1 MSGWFKLVTH
11 FFMTK
16 AEIIWAVAGA
26 TLQVCVVL
34 LMVVRRPYF
43 GQFPTFGVYL
53 LFSVLST
60 AVQLSVQ
67 KSTTLL
73 FDAYLV
79 SEVPYTV
86 LSFLALQEAFRS
98 VFRNFYSLRWFK
110 LSFPVI
116 GILIVFVALLRA
128 VFFRPAHDNPANVA
142 FVSLEIAVA
151 FLQFGVF
158 CVFVL
163 LVRFFHMRW
172 QQHAFGIVLGF
183 GIAAAGSLVFFL
195 LRSEF
200 GTILNRL
207 VQTAV
212 PVTYIIGVAIWLA
225 TFLREEPSSAAN
237 GDATPFTPEQM
248 ITELRRHTKAVKGI
262 LGR

>member
-1 MSGWFKLVTH
+1 MN
-11 FFMTK
+11 K
-16 AEIIWAVAGA
+16 AEFILAVAGA
-26 TLQVCVVL
+26 ALQACVVL
-34 LMVVRRPYF
+34 VMARHRYF
-43 GQFPTFGVYL
+43 GQFPSFGTYL

-60 AVQLSVQ
+60 VMGLSIHKNKV
-67 KSTTLL
+67 LL
-73 FDAYLV
+73 FDVYLV
-79 SEVPYTV
+79 SESGYAF

-110 LSFPVI
+110 LSFPVV

-142 FVSLEIAVA
+142 FVSLEIAIA

-163 LVRFFHMRW
+163 LVRFFHMHW

-183 GIAAAGSLVFFL
+183 GIAAAGSLVAFL

-225 TFLREEPSSAAN
+225 TFLRGEPSGVAK
-237 GDATPFTPEQM
+237 GEDTLVTPEQM

>member
-1 MSGWFKLVTH
+1 MNKVEFIL
-11 FFMTK
+11 
-16 AEIIWAVAGA
+16 AAAGA
-26 TLQVCVVL
+26 ALQVWVVL
-34 LMVVRRPYF
+34 LLVRRRYF
-43 GQFPTFGVYL
+43 GQFPSFGVFL

-60 AVQLSVQ
+60 VVGLSVQ
-67 KSTTLL
+67 KNTALL
-73 FDAYLV
+73 FYVYLV
-79 SEVPYTV
+79 NETGYVV

-142 FVSLEIAVA
+142 FISLEIAIA
-151 FLQFGVF
+151 ILEFGVF
-158 CVFVL
+158 CVFIL
-163 LVRFFHMRW
+163 LVRVFHMRW

-183 GIAAAGSLVFFL
+183 GIAAAGSLVAFL

-200 GTILNRL
+200 GKNLDQMVRIAAPL
-207 VQTAV
+207 
-212 PVTYIIGVAIWLA
+212 TYIIGVAIWLV
-225 TFLREEPSSAAN
+225 TFLRKEPSGAAK
-237 GDATPFTPEQM
+237 GDGTPLTPELM
-248 ITELRRHTKAVKGI
+248 ITELRRQTKAVKGI